1 MDQLS
6 RHRTSDSL
14 HSLQT
19 EVNRLFEDL
28 FPGREGNGSR
38 SGREQMMWAPQLD
51 VLETEASYR
60 VRVDLPGVSHE
71 NVTINVENNW
81 ITIRGERQEMATET
95 NETVLRTERGRGGFY
110 RSLILPTEIDADKAT
125 ANFEGGVLLI
135 ELPKVAK
142 SKAKSISIS

>member
-6 RHRTSDSL
+6 RHRPSNTL

-28 FPGREGNGSR
+28 FPGRDGNGSR
-38 SGREQMMWAPQLD
+38 SGPEQMMWAPQLD

-60 VRVDLPGVSHE
+60 MRIDLPGVSRDD
-71 NVTINVENNW
+71 VTINVENDR

-95 NETVLRTERGRGGFY
+95 DETVLRTERKRGGFY
-110 RSLILPTEIDADKAT
+110 RSLTLPTEIDADKAT
-125 ANFEGGVLLI
+125 ANFEEGVLLV
-135 ELPKVAK
+135 ELPKVVK
-142 SKAKSISIS
+142 SKATSISIS